1 MVRPR
6 RHTGF
11 SLVEVLIALAI
22 SVVLLLATMI
32 ALRSSF
38 ETYRRSAESVSAN
51 VSGRLIVERIQ
62 MMIRGGVD
70 FQPLP
75 AGPNTNSVDSDT
87 ISIQAADG
95 TWTTI
100 RWDAASDTIRWEQG
114 ADSWP
119 LLEGVTQFVAGAGM
133 PVSPFRMRFRDGR
146 WMTHATV
153 DLVVDGNDVTGTD
166 IDLEDVPEMRF
177 VGAAMP
183 RRVAWGE

>member
-6 RHTGF
+6 RQNGF

-22 SVVLLLATMI
+22 SVVLLLATMM

-38 ETYRRSAESVSAN
+38 ETYRRTAESVSTN
-51 VSGRLIVERIQ
+51 VSGRLIVERLQ

-70 FQPLP
+70 FLPLP
-75 AGPNTNSVDSDT
+75 IGMNNSVDSDT
-87 ISIQAADG
+87 ISIQAANG
-95 TWTTI
+95 TWTTV
-100 RWDAASDTIRWEQG
+100 RWDAATDTIRWEQG
-114 ADSWP
+114 ADSWSM
-119 LLEGVTQFVAGAGM
+119 LEGVTQLVGGAGA

-153 DLVVDGNDVTGTD
+153 DLVVDGNGVTSTD
-166 IDLEDVPEMRF
+166 LDLADVPEMRF
-177 VGAAMP
+177 VGSAMP